1 MPVRVK
7 QAGCIALVFPEG
19 ELRQDATQ
27 PLIDAVTALL
37 SGDTRVIVISMREVT
52 ALLSEGI
59 RALVM
64 LRDRVAAAEREFRL
78 TDLSADVRYTLQVT
92 NLLEFLHHVKTA
104 DAVLE
109 EHQVRPGDVVD
120 VDASGAAPAEEEQDG
135 TAEATAGGRE
145 DEPAAPSSP
154 AALQALID
162 ERVPGRLPLEIVET
176 LQASGRSSLDV
187 QSMSDKLGAN
197 TDAVHAACERL
208 AESGVLEKGKDDRY
222 TYAPPSDVHVQIEE
236 LVRRWHNPELQ
247 SKILGMLLAA
257 ER

>member
-1 MPVRVK
+1 MPVCVK
-7 QAGCIALVFPEG
+7 QAGSVALVLPEG

-27 PLIDAVTALL
+27 PLIDAVTDLL

-64 LRDRVAAAEREFRL
+64 LRDRVTAAEREFRL
-78 TDLSADVRYTLQVT
+78 TDLPADVRYTLQVT

-109 EHQVRPGDVVD
+109 EHHLRPEDVVD
-120 VDASGAAPAEEEQDG
+120 AAAPGPAGEEEEYAATPDNPAGATDG
-135 TAEATAGGRE
+135 DT
-145 DEPAAPSSP
+145 AAPSSP
-154 AALQALID
+154 AGLQALID

-176 LQASGRSSLDV
+176 LQRSERSALDV

-197 TDAVHAACERL
+197 TDAVQAACDRL
-208 AESGVLEKGKDDRY
+208 AGTGVLEQGKDGRY
-222 TYAPPSDVHVQIEE
+222 TYAPPADVHARVEE
-236 LVRRWHNPELQ
+236 LLRRWHNPQLQ